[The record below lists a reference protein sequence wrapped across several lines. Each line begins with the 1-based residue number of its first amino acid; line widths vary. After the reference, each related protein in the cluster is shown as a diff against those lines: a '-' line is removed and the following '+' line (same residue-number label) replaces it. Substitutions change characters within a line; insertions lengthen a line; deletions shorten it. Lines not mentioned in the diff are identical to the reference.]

1 MRRDNRFFVI
11 KIAAAVVAVIAALIL
26 AVVLFKR
33 NSVSPENENEYMTAK
48 VSSSPKPTAIDI
60 DMAADTDVL
69 NDDEDYDDEQGVN
82 IEVTD
87 SVSPEFFMMDAGGEV
102 VVYYSDKR
110 TVFMH
115 TGIPADMLG
124 ADERERLKVGYYI
137 DNEEELYALLESY
150 SS

>member
-11 KIAAAVVAVIAALIL
+11 KIAAVVVAVIAALIM
-26 AVVLFKR
+26 AAILFRK
-33 NSVSPENENEYMTAK
+33 NNVSPENENEYMAAK
-48 VSSSPKPTAIDI
+48 VSSSPKPTAIVI
-60 DMAADTDVL
+60 DKAADTDVL
-69 NDDEDYDDEQGVN
+69 NDDDYDDEQAVN